1 MNSHHAK
8 RTLKESM
15 GYKVFAVFMAFTLC
29 LPTTLT
35 SNLTNMRQAQAATE
49 AAQEYASADGGD
61 SAATDTDSSFDS
73 SSDAAQGSSS
83 ENSTDSADPTDA
95 DTSSS
100 PADGTNATV
109 AENDS
114 MVTDP
119 SRNADGTQQNNVGT
133 AQDESR
139 KQALEKIEWTN
150 QFNALNLTS
159 KGLVVDPVALKD
171 SLQQASS
178 QSKATEAPSQEN
190 AEYDQRAVQLPASV
204 PASLDLSFALD
215 ASKWN
220 RADAGVDE
228 SAPAHD
234 AVVPGDWF
242 TQALPEGFAV
252 QDETAKFDVFQ
263 NDDGGNATT
272 VKIATASW
280 SNGKL
285 KFEFCAPV
293 DAVTGKPALD
303 TEATAAEVNTEG
315 ATRTVLSASVS
326 VPVFFDSQ
334 LAQDDESEI
343 CWELQQGAPCDR
355 SVKLSIPSKAM
366 LAFMAGLVNTLG
378 GEGAVAAA
386 SNAGDAA
393 APVDS
398 ETFLSSERGGKAEFT
413 TVWADGNSAMRPSA
427 NQLMNNCEY
436 RIYFQVE
443 GDDKQYC
450 LFQTDDAGNSVLSE
464 DAKRLLG
471 MTQEQFE
478 ALRDPDN
485 DRIIQVRQTQTNT
498 YSVSANE
505 LYSQAITKT
514 LLRDD
519 EGNPAL
525 DEDKN
530 PVYTQTAKNITWA
543 IKHEGFNYND
553 VVYNGAYVVAS
564 QDRYPNYVTDTQEVL
579 QLLGDVTFD
588 LSLHIGDEANEFAA
602 MPNDE
607 RMEKWFEKW
616 GRHSSIITQK
626 VKNGAVEETLV
637 QKGSEGK
644 DGELYKAITTGT
656 LKLSISD
663 DGKSGA
669 LGPAR

>member
-95 DTSSS
+95 GTSSG
-100 PADGTNATV
+100 PADETNATV

-204 PASLDLSFALD
+204 PASLDLSFTLD

-228 SAPAHD
+228 SALAHD

-263 NDDGGNATT
+263 NDDEGDATT

-505 LYSQAITKT
+505 LYSQVITKT

-530 PVYTQTAKNITWA
+530 PVYTQTAKTSRGQSSTRALITMTLY
-543 IKHEGFNYND
+543 ITVPTRLPLRIVIPTTLPTPKKCCSF
-553 VVYNGAYVVAS
+553 
-564 QDRYPNYVTDTQEVL
+564 L
-579 QLLGDVTFD
+579 
-588 LSLHIGDEANEFAA
+588 A
-602 MPNDE
+602 ML
-607 RMEKWFEKW
+607 R
-616 GRHSSIITQK
+616 SI
-626 VKNGAVEETLV
+626 
-637 QKGSEGK
+637 
-644 DGELYKAITTGT
+644 
-656 LKLSISD
+656 
-663 DGKSGA
+663 
-669 LGPAR
+669 

>member
-49 AAQEYASADGGD
+49 AAQEFASADGGD

-95 DTSSS
+95 DTSSG

-109 AENDS
+109 AENDL
-114 MVTDP
+114 TATNP

-190 AEYDQRAVQLPASV
+190 AEYDQRAAQLPASV
-204 PASLDLSFALD
+204 PASLDLSFTLD

-228 SAPAHD
+228 SALAHD

-263 NDDGGNATT
+263 NDDEGDATT

-505 LYSQAITKT
+505 LYSQVITKT

-530 PVYTQTAKNITWA
+530 PVYTQTAKNIT
-543 IKHEGFNYND
+543 
-553 VVYNGAYVVAS
+553 
-564 QDRYPNYVTDTQEVL
+564 
-579 QLLGDVTFD
+579 
-588 LSLHIGDEANEFAA
+588 
-602 MPNDE
+602 
-607 RMEKWFEKW
+607 
-616 GRHSSIITQK
+616 
-626 VKNGAVEETLV
+626 
-637 QKGSEGK
+637 
-644 DGELYKAITTGT
+644 
-656 LKLSISD
+656 
-663 DGKSGA
+663 
-669 LGPAR
+669 

>member
-1 MNSHHAK
+1 MNLHHAK
-8 RTLKESM
+8 RALKESM
-15 GYKVFAVFMAFTLC
+15 CYKVFAVFMAFALC

-49 AAQEYASADGGD
+49 AAQEYAFADGGD

-95 DTSSS
+95 GTSSDPS
-100 PADGTNATV
+100 DGTNATV
-109 AENDS
+109 AENDLTATNTS
-114 MVTDP
+114 H
-119 SRNADGTQQNNVGT
+119 NADGIQQNNVAT
-133 AQDESR
+133 VQNESR
-139 KQALEKIEWTN
+139 KQALEKTEWTN

-378 GEGAVAAA
+378 GEGAVASA

-478 ALRDPDN
+478 ALRDLDN

-505 LYSQAITKT
+505 LYSQVITKT

-564 QDRYPNYVTDTQEVL
+564 RIVTPTTL
-579 QLLGDVTFD
+579 PTPKKCCSFL
-588 LSLHIGDEANEFAA
+588 A
-602 MPNDE
+602 ML
-607 RMEKWFEKW
+607 R
-616 GRHSSIITQK
+616 SI
-626 VKNGAVEETLV
+626 
-637 QKGSEGK
+637 
-644 DGELYKAITTGT
+644 
-656 LKLSISD
+656 
-663 DGKSGA
+663 
-669 LGPAR
+669 

>member
-49 AAQEYASADGGD
+49 AAQEYASADGSD

-83 ENSTDSADPTDA
+83 ENSTDSADPTDVG
-95 DTSSS
+95 TSSG

-119 SRNADGTQQNNVGT
+119 SRNADGTQQNNVAT

-139 KQALEKIEWTN
+139 KQALEKTEWTN
-150 QFNALNLTS
+150 QFYALNLTS

-190 AEYDQRAVQLPASV
+190 AECDQRAVQLPASV

-303 TEATAAEVNTEG
+303 TEATAVEVNTEG

-343 CWELQQGAPCDR
+343 GWELQQGAPCDR

-378 GEGAVAAA
+378 SEGAVAAA

-393 APVDS
+393 ASVDS

-413 TVWADGNSAMRPSA
+413 TVWADGNSAMRPSV

-498 YSVSANE
+498 YFVSANE
-505 LYSQAITKT
+505 LYSQVITKT

-553 VVYNGAYVVAS
+553 VVYNGAYAVAS

-579 QLLGDVTFD
+579 QLLGDVTFN
-588 LSLHIGDEANEFAA
+588 LSLHIGDEANELAA
-602 MPNDE
+602 MSNDE
-607 RMEKWFEKW
+607 RMEKWFDK
-616 GRHSSIITQK
+616 
-626 VKNGAVEETLV
+626 
-637 QKGSEGK
+637 
-644 DGELYKAITTGT
+644 
-656 LKLSISD
+656 
-663 DGKSGA
+663 
-669 LGPAR
+669 

>member
-49 AAQEYASADGGD
+49 AAQEFASADGGD

-95 DTSSS
+95 DTSSG

-109 AENDS
+109 AENDL
-114 MVTDP
+114 TATNP

-190 AEYDQRAVQLPASV
+190 AEYDQRAAQLPASV
-204 PASLDLSFALD
+204 PASLDLSFTLD

-228 SAPAHD
+228 SALAHD

-263 NDDGGNATT
+263 NDDEGDATT

-478 ALRDPDN
+478 ALRDLDN

-505 LYSQAITKT
+505 LYSQVITKT

-530 PVYTQTAKNITWA
+530 PVYTQTAKNIT
-543 IKHEGFNYND
+543 
-553 VVYNGAYVVAS
+553 
-564 QDRYPNYVTDTQEVL
+564 
-579 QLLGDVTFD
+579 
-588 LSLHIGDEANEFAA
+588 
-602 MPNDE
+602 
-607 RMEKWFEKW
+607 
-616 GRHSSIITQK
+616 
-626 VKNGAVEETLV
+626 
-637 QKGSEGK
+637 
-644 DGELYKAITTGT
+644 
-656 LKLSISD
+656 
-663 DGKSGA
+663 
-669 LGPAR
+669 

>member
-49 AAQEYASADGGD
+49 AAQEFASADGGD

-73 SSDAAQGSSS
+73 SFDSSPDAAQGSSS

-95 DTSSS
+95 DTSSG

-109 AENDS
+109 AENDLTA
-114 MVTDP
+114 TDP

-171 SLQQASS
+171 SLQQAPS
-178 QSKATEAPSQEN
+178 QSKATEAPSREN
-190 AEYDQRAVQLPASV
+190 AEHDQRAVQLPASV

-220 RADAGVDE
+220 RVDAGVDE
-228 SAPAHD
+228 FAPAHD

-263 NDDGGNATT
+263 NDDEGNATT

-293 DAVTGKPALD
+293 DAATGKPALD
-303 TEATAAEVNTEG
+303 TEAIAAEVNTEG
-315 ATRTVLSASVS
+315 ATRTILSASVS

-398 ETFLSSERGGKAEFT
+398 ETFLSSERG
-413 TVWADGNSAMRPSA
+413 
-427 NQLMNNCEY
+427 
-436 RIYFQVE
+436 
-443 GDDKQYC
+443 
-450 LFQTDDAGNSVLSE
+450 
-464 DAKRLLG
+464 AKRNLPRYG
-471 MTQEQFE
+471 PT
-478 ALRDPDN
+478 
-485 DRIIQVRQTQTNT
+485 
-498 YSVSANE
+498 
-505 LYSQAITKT
+505 AI
-514 LLRDD
+514 L
-519 EGNPAL
+519 PC
-525 DEDKN
+525 
-530 PVYTQTAKNITWA
+530 
-543 IKHEGFNYND
+543 
-553 VVYNGAYVVAS
+553 
-564 QDRYPNYVTDTQEVL
+564 VL
-579 QLLGDVTFD
+579 PPT
-588 LSLHIGDEANEFAA
+588 
-602 MPNDE
+602 
-607 RMEKWFEKW
+607 
-616 GRHSSIITQK
+616 SS
-626 VKNGAVEETLV
+626 
-637 QKGSEGK
+637 
-644 DGELYKAITTGT
+644 
-656 LKLSISD
+656 
-663 DGKSGA
+663 
-669 LGPAR
+669 

>member
-95 DTSSS
+95 GTSSG

-109 AENDS
+109 AENDLTA
-114 MVTDP
+114 MDP
-119 SRNADGTQQNNVGT
+119 SRNADGTQQNNVAT
-133 AQDESR
+133 VQDESR

-171 SLQQASS
+171 SLQQAPG

-190 AEYDQRAVQLPASV
+190 VECDQRAVQLPASV

-303 TEATAAEVNTEG
+303 TEATAVEVNTEG

-343 CWELQQGAPCDR
+343 GWELQQGAPCDR

-378 GEGAVAAA
+378 SEGAVAAA
-386 SNAGDAA
+386 SNSGDAA

-398 ETFLSSERGGKAEFT
+398 ETFLSSECGGKAEFT

-427 NQLMNNCEY
+427 SQLMNNYEY

-505 LYSQAITKT
+505 LYS
-514 LLRDD
+514 
-519 EGNPAL
+519 
-525 DEDKN
+525 
-530 PVYTQTAKNITWA
+530 
-543 IKHEGFNYND
+543 
-553 VVYNGAYVVAS
+553 
-564 QDRYPNYVTDTQEVL
+564 
-579 QLLGDVTFD
+579 
-588 LSLHIGDEANEFAA
+588 
-602 MPNDE
+602 
-607 RMEKWFEKW
+607 
-616 GRHSSIITQK
+616 
-626 VKNGAVEETLV
+626 
-637 QKGSEGK
+637 
-644 DGELYKAITTGT
+644 
-656 LKLSISD
+656 
-663 DGKSGA
+663 
-669 LGPAR
+669 

>member
-49 AAQEYASADGGD
+49 AAQEFASADGGD
-61 SAATDTDSSFDS
+61 SAATDTDSNFDS

-83 ENSTDSADPTDA
+83 ENSTDPADPTDA
-95 DTSSS
+95 DTSSG

-109 AENDS
+109 AENDL
-114 MVTDP
+114 TATNP

-133 AQDESR
+133 AQDESW

-171 SLQQASS
+171 SLRQTPS
-178 QSKATEAPSQEN
+178 QSKATEAPSQSEN
-190 AEYDQRAVQLPASV
+190 AECDQQAVQLPASV
-204 PASLDLSFALD
+204 PASLDLSFVLD

-263 NDDGGNATT
+263 NDDEGNATT

-303 TEATAAEVNTEG
+303 TEATAVEVNTEG

-343 CWELQQGAPCDR
+343 GWELQQGAPCDR

-378 GEGAVAAA
+378 GEGAVAAVP
-386 SNAGDAA
+386 NAGDAA

-427 NQLMNNCEY
+427 SKLMNNCEY

-464 DAKRLLG
+464 DAKHLLG

-505 LYSQAITKT
+505 LYLQVITKT

-530 PVYTQTAKNITWA
+530 PVYTQTAKNIT
-543 IKHEGFNYND
+543 
-553 VVYNGAYVVAS
+553 
-564 QDRYPNYVTDTQEVL
+564 
-579 QLLGDVTFD
+579 
-588 LSLHIGDEANEFAA
+588 
-602 MPNDE
+602 
-607 RMEKWFEKW
+607 
-616 GRHSSIITQK
+616 
-626 VKNGAVEETLV
+626 
-637 QKGSEGK
+637 
-644 DGELYKAITTGT
+644 
-656 LKLSISD
+656 
-663 DGKSGA
+663 
-669 LGPAR
+669 

>member
-49 AAQEYASADGGD
+49 AAQEFASADGGD

-95 DTSSS
+95 DTSSG

-109 AENDS
+109 AENDLTATNS
-114 MVTDP
+114 
-119 SRNADGTQQNNVGT
+119 SRNANGTQQNNVGT

-190 AEYDQRAVQLPASV
+190 AEYDQRAAQLPASV
-204 PASLDLSFALD
+204 PASLDLSFTLD

-228 SAPAHD
+228 SALAHD

-263 NDDGGNATT
+263 NDDEGDATT

-398 ETFLSSERGGKAEFT
+398 ETFLSSGRGGKAEFT

-505 LYSQAITKT
+505 LYSQVITKT

-579 QLLGDVTFD
+579 QLLGDVTFN

-607 RMEKWFEKW
+607 RMEK
-616 GRHSSIITQK
+616 
-626 VKNGAVEETLV
+626 
-637 QKGSEGK
+637 
-644 DGELYKAITTGT
+644 
-656 LKLSISD
+656 
-663 DGKSGA
+663 
-669 LGPAR
+669 

>member
-61 SAATDTDSSFDS
+61 SAVTDTDSSFDS

-95 DTSSS
+95 STSSG

-133 AQDESR
+133 VQDESR

-159 KGLVVDPVALKD
+159 KGLVVDPAALKD
-171 SLQQASS
+171 SLQQAPS

-190 AEYDQRAVQLPASV
+190 VECDQRAVQLPASV

-263 NDDGGNATT
+263 NDDGG
-272 VKIATASW
+272 
-280 SNGKL
+280 
-285 KFEFCAPV
+285 
-293 DAVTGKPALD
+293 
-303 TEATAAEVNTEG
+303 
-315 ATRTVLSASVS
+315 
-326 VPVFFDSQ
+326 
-334 LAQDDESEI
+334 
-343 CWELQQGAPCDR
+343 
-355 SVKLSIPSKAM
+355 
-366 LAFMAGLVNTLG
+366 
-378 GEGAVAAA
+378 
-386 SNAGDAA
+386 
-393 APVDS
+393 
-398 ETFLSSERGGKAEFT
+398 
-413 TVWADGNSAMRPSA
+413 
-427 NQLMNNCEY
+427 
-436 RIYFQVE
+436 
-443 GDDKQYC
+443 
-450 LFQTDDAGNSVLSE
+450 
-464 DAKRLLG
+464 
-471 MTQEQFE
+471 
-478 ALRDPDN
+478 
-485 DRIIQVRQTQTNT
+485 
-498 YSVSANE
+498 
-505 LYSQAITKT
+505 
-514 LLRDD
+514 
-519 EGNPAL
+519 
-525 DEDKN
+525 
-530 PVYTQTAKNITWA
+530 
-543 IKHEGFNYND
+543 
-553 VVYNGAYVVAS
+553 
-564 QDRYPNYVTDTQEVL
+564 
-579 QLLGDVTFD
+579 
-588 LSLHIGDEANEFAA
+588 A
-602 MPNDE
+602 MPL
-607 RMEKWFEKW
+607 R
-616 GRHSSIITQK
+616 
-626 VKNGAVEETLV
+626 
-637 QKGSEGK
+637 
-644 DGELYKAITTGT
+644 
-656 LKLSISD
+656 
-663 DGKSGA
+663 
-669 LGPAR
+669 